1 MLALLKFAGI
11 GCIAVG
17 AVWEL
22 LAAYQGGFLLSLLGH
37 RSDDDHARGRRS
49 ERDLV
54 AAHWED
60 MKGPFYLIVF
70 GAALMLCAE
79 RLVPPV
85 AP

>member
-1 MLALLKFAGI
+1 MLALLKLAGI
-11 GCIAVG
+11 GCIAAG

-22 LAAYQGGFLLSLLGH
+22 LAAFQGGYLGALFEAFG
-37 RSDDDHARGRRS
+37 DEDEARGRRR
-49 ERDLV
+49 ERGLK

-60 MKGPFYLIVF
+60 MKAPFYLIVF

-79 RLVPPV
+79 RLAA